1 MTAGPGCPPRQRP
14 MKTPIRS
21 TPRPWSRSWM
31 RRMPVSR
38 ICRKLS
44 AGCRWRR
51 LKPMCRRTGPALP
64 MSIASTSRISA
75 ISAYRIT
82 GTVFT
87 TGGISRRT
95 ICAAARPLRRAGRWA
110 MASISVRCASRRS
123 PACRR
128 ACTRWRCRVCSRIP
142 SLFDLPTAHAPAMA
156 VARRREWGRGL
167 VQRAACPGHR
177 RPCTPPP
184 RSVRPRRRP
193 PLPGRRRLGRVA
205 PRRLCHMPAPHSR
218 VLADRARMA
227 VGHKPVGLFSATRP
241 IGRAGHRRGG
251 TWGATWGATLADPP
265 ISGGRR
271 RRRGQIPG
279 RDKPRISRV
288 MAGAEAGAGAIRP
301 TPHRHRV
308 QPQRRPRN
316 GPRRHTPRRRQYHG
330 PRSRCSDHSLCN
342 ARSPCSGPRRPIRR
356 PAQRPPQRGRIPHRR
371 RRTVDED
378 RPLTMTR
385 YGWGATMTGWGR

>member
-110 MASISVRCASRRS
+110 MASISVRYASRRS

-128 ACTRWRCRVCSRIP
+128 ACIRWRYRVCSRIP

-251 TWGATWGATLADPP
+251 TWGATLADPP

-288 MAGAEAGAGAIRP
+288 MAGAGAGAIRP

-316 GPRRHTPRRRQYHG
+316 GPRRRTPHPHGRCNALRPYSKPNGHRRRPQ
-330 PRSRCSDHSLCN
+330 P
-342 ARSPCSGPRRPIRR
+342 
-356 PAQRPPQRGRIPHRR
+356 QRPGCRPRHPGYRHRLIHAHRR

-378 RPLTMTR
+378 RALTMTR